1 MLGLQ
6 RLYLQPELLEVE
18 VQAGDFPV
26 LLGNGVVQCLD
37 SVIQFTVEHF
47 QPIEPRLQAVR
58 HALHL

>member
-6 RLYLQPELLEVE
+6 RFYLQPELFEVA
-18 VQAGDFPV
+18 VQAGDLPI

-47 QPIEPRLQAVR
+47 QPIESRLQAVR
-58 HALHL
+58 HARHL